1 MRSSNSFC
9 FVMVWT
15 NWFSSM
21 FMAGSLSK
29 EWLRRNTH
37 SKDLEPA
44 AKTDAFAD
52 VGASHV

>member
-1 MRSSNSFC
+1 MRSSSSFC

-44 AKTDAFAD
+44 AHTGALAYD
-52 VGASHV
+52 GASYV